1 LTILFVNALFPRAII
16 AAMGSVAALSA
27 SGVARFLSFVAI
39 FLVQAQF
46 FPSITTW
53 HASQAVIPVT
63 FVIIADLLC
72 RLTTQTISKPVRES
86 LWVHIPKENKY
97 RSKIIVDV
105 LAHRI
110 GTSTAA
116 FLANVPILQV
126 VNQVLLSS
134 PLFAQIYR
142 TVIGRDG
149 VEFIG
154 YKGQDHIVW
163 GLLATSLLCYTALC
177 LGFAVV
183 KVKDKTD

>member
-1 LTILFVNALFPRAII
+1 MLTTFSSHLLRAMI
-16 AAMGSVAALSA
+16 AAIGSVAALSA

-39 FLVQAQF
+39 FYVQAQF
-46 FPSITTW
+46 SPSITTW

-72 RLTTQTISKPVRES
+72 RLTTQTISKPMRES
-86 LWVHIPKENKY
+86 LWVYIPKENKY

-110 GTSTAA
+110 GTSMAA
-116 FLANVPILQV
+116 FLANVPVLRA
-126 VNQVLLSS
+126 VNHILLSS
-134 PLFAQIYR
+134 PLFTQVYR
-142 TVIGRDG
+142 TVTGLDG
-149 VEFIG
+149 VVFKG
-154 YKGQDHIVW
+154 FLGQDHIVW